1 MTSVVKELFMFS
13 LAICLSSLVRDY
25 SLPTFYLGCLLL
37 NWRSSFYIL
46 NVLRYM
52 RAHILSH
59 LLRLSLFFLKVF
71 LGAHKVFNFV
81 EVQFINY
88 LVVFFGVIGKNP
100 LPNSRSQRFC
110 PKFSRFSSQI
120 I

>member
-59 LLRLSLFFLKVF
+59 LLRLSFFFFFKLF
-71 LGAHKVFNFV
+71 LGANKVFNFV
-81 EVQFINY
+81 EVQFIN
-88 LVVFFGVIGKNP
+88 F
-100 LPNSRSQRFC
+100 
-110 PKFSRFSSQI
+110 
-120 I
+120 

>member
-1 MTSVVKELFMFS
+1 MPHSLADPWWLSDALVTALLIEWYLILILTYISLMTSVVKELFMFS

-59 LLRLSLFFLKVF
+59 LLRLSFF
-71 LGAHKVFNFV
+71 
-81 EVQFINY
+81 
-88 LVVFFGVIGKNP
+88 FFESVP
-100 LPNSRSQRFC
+100 WCSQGF
-110 PKFSRFSSQI
+110 
-120 I
+120 